1 MSAFTTRPIGTPAGI
16 GDGATA
22 TNPLSIVLL
31 SWRDSGHP
39 EGGGSELYS
48 ETIAAGLA
56 AQGHT
61 VTMLTARYPGSA
73 KQDVV
78 DGYRVIRGGSRFSVY
93 LWALARLLLR
103 RVGRVGRVDVVVDV
117 QNGTPFFARLV
128 TRTPVVVLCHHVH
141 REQWGIA
148 FGHARMGRVLARLG
162 WWVESWLAP
171 RVQRGCR
178 YVTVSEVSRRDLVA
192 LGVRPENITI
202 VHNGT
207 PPAMPG
213 AVRSGV
219 PEIVVLGRLVPHK
232 RVEHAVRAVH
242 ALAEQLPEL
251 RLTVIGQGWWSE
263 HLREEVVRLG
273 LEGRVELT
281 GHVEEARKHELLG
294 RAWVLA
300 TPSVME
306 GWGLCVVEAATHGT
320 PAVAYRSAGGIAE
333 SIVDGVTGLLTDDDE
348 QAFTQALRELL
359 GDQQLRTRMGAAAR
373 DHAEL
378 FTHDASVRAFA
389 SVLLRATGRVAET
402 DLRLPKARPSAD
414 ADHLV

>member
-1 MSAFTTRPIGTPAGI
+1 MT
-16 GDGATA
+16 D
-22 TNPLSIVLL
+22 PLRIVLL
-31 SWRDSGHP
+31 SWRDSGHL

-48 ETIAAGLA
+48 QTMAAGLA

-61 VTMLTARYPGSA
+61 VTMLTARYPGST
-73 KQDVV
+73 KQAAV
-78 DGYRVIRGGSRFSVY
+78 DGYRIVRSGGRFSVY

-103 RVGRVGRVDVVVDV
+103 RVGCVGRVDVVVDV

-128 TRTPVVVLCHHVH
+128 TRKPVVVLCHHVH

-148 FGHARMGRVLARLG
+148 FGGSRTGRVLAHLG
-162 WWVESWLAP
+162 WWVESRLAP
-171 RVQRGCR
+171 WVQRGCR
-178 YVTVSEVSRRDLVA
+178 YVTVSEVSRRDLIA
-192 LGVRPENITI
+192 LGVRPANITI

-273 LEGRVELT
+273 LEGRVELA
-281 GHVEEARKHELLG
+281 GHVEEVRKHELLG

-300 TPSVME
+300 VPSVME

-333 SIVDGVTGLLTDDDE
+333 SIVDGVTGLLTEDDE

-359 GDQQLRTRMGAAAR
+359 GDQQLRAQMGAAAR
-373 DHAEL
+373 EHAKL

-389 SVLLRATGRVAET
+389 TVLLRATGRVART
-402 DLRLPKARPSAD
+402 DLRLPQPRPTVD
-414 ADHLV
+414 ADQLV